1 LASGCGVATRGN
13 LLVDSQGQLLTGVS
27 EVVTS
32 WTLAPGGGDTIR
44 LEPRFSMKR
53 WLLNEVVARCRVPD
67 AASMASE
74 VRAGPTGCTRLLISA
89 P

>member
-44 LEPRFSMKR
+44 LEPRFSINGGYSMKSWR
-53 WLLNEVVARCRVPD
+53 GAESLTPRQWHPRSALARPG
-67 AASMASE
+67 
-74 VRAGPTGCTRLLISA
+74 VRGS
-89 P
+89 